1 MCLYCMSLILEITD
15 ISAWNLQTYV
25 SVSDFKC
32 FKQKFGVLH
41 NGQDHWNL
49 TSVRQNWENWQI
61 CYDILFL
68 DLCSCYL
75 SSMLIWGLNKDSVIE
90 SLVSR
95 QLIAG
100 YMNGRFVWYGNW
112 QFLLLHRTFFKGPN
126 DTIRKPSIT
135 KRGKLA
141 EINGAL
147 FLIPSLSRCTR
158 ERDVGTTGWTNKN
171 RQQ

>member
-1 MCLYCMSLILEITD
+1 MFQFLASSASNRSLVFYKMASSIETWHLWDKIGHLPD
-15 ISAWNLQTYV
+15 L
-25 SVSDFKC
+25 
-32 FKQKFGVLH
+32 L
-41 NGQDHWNL
+41 
-49 TSVRQNWENWQI
+49 
-61 CYDILFL
+61 YDILFL
-68 DLCSCYL
+68 DLCSCFF
-75 SSMLIWGLNKDSVIE
+75 SSILIWGLNKYSVIE

-100 YMNGRFVWYGNW
+100 YLNGRFVWYGNW

-126 DTIRKPSIT
+126 GTIRKPSIT